1 MFLCFRYAKGLL
13 TELKYGDTVLPR
25 IPVPIMR
32 KIEVEIV
39 KFERLD
45 ALAEWNAANM
55 RAFIQG
61 VKVRTHYFF
70 SKVFMTEY
78 STLFNALLLS

>member
-1 MFLCFRYAKGLL
+1 LLLVVCVFLCFRYAKGLL

-61 VKVRTHYFF
+61 VKVRTLFF
-70 SKVFMTEY
+70 SLKY
-78 STLFNALLLS
+78 L

>member
-1 MFLCFRYAKGLL
+1 MIIIIILLVGGVCFLCFRYAKGLL

-61 VKVRTHYFF
+61 VKVHTHIF
-70 SKVFMTEY
+70 SLKY
-78 STLFNALLLS
+78 L